1 MCCTNKRTIIN
12 SPTHLDHMELT
23 SEMTMIADDDDSD
36 DDDGDDE
43 TRVHEEG
50 ER

>member
-1 MCCTNKRTIIN
+1 
-12 SPTHLDHMELT
+12 MELT
-23 SEMTMIADDDDSD
+23 SEMTMVADEDDSD

-50 ER
+50 E

>member
-1 MCCTNKRTIIN
+1 
-12 SPTHLDHMELT
+12 MELT

-50 ER
+50 ERWKMKKHLLAT